1 MTRKEKFKTKRIQI
15 RKFQALKKRLVNYF
29 EDEMKKQEGNEVV
42 VSKVNL
48 KWLVD
53 ITK

>member
-1 MTRKEKFKTKRIQI
+1 MTRQEKFKAKRVQI
-15 RKFQALKKRLVNYF
+15 RKFQSLRKRLVKYF